1 MARILVIDD
10 DEGLRAVVRR
20 ILERA
25 GHKVLEAGDGEA
37 GIELQREQPAD
48 LVLTDIY
55 MSGKGGLPTI
65 QQLRQE
71 WPMLKIIAISGGERT
86 GPLFLDDRAVA
97 WGADRVL
104 GKPFELRELLDA
116 VQSLLDK
123 IPPAP

>member
-1 MARILVIDD
+1 MARILGIDD

-55 MSGKGGLPTI
+55 CPARAACLRSSSSARSG
-65 QQLRQE
+65 RC
-71 WPMLKIIAISGGERT
+71 
-86 GPLFLDDRAVA
+86 
-97 WGADRVL
+97 
-104 GKPFELRELLDA
+104 
-116 VQSLLDK
+116 
-123 IPPAP
+123 